1 MFGFRTNLGDS
12 GSDQIRAAESEV
24 GEMVALE
31 LTLRDSRQCFLVD

>member
-24 GEMVALE
+24 GETAALE
-31 LTLRDSRQCFLVD
+31 LTLRAGGSVFW